1 MSDGLRIG
9 FIGGGKM
16 GGAIIHGLLA
26 HGVTSAANVVVCEP
40 VAARREQLQRE
51 YGVTVTASHGEAV
64 AGVDALVLA
73 VKPQEFATAA
83 ASIRSAQE
91 TRVLTLSIMAGV
103 RMATMADAL
112 PSARLVRVMPNL
124 GATVGASYSMW
135 TAAPDA
141 TESDRALVRTLLE
154 SFGQQREAASE
165 SYLDMATAVAGSG
178 PGYVT
183 LMIEAMIDGAVHIG
197 LPRDVATEMALQTVL
212 GTVRWAQADGGH
224 LAALRAQV
232 VSPGGTT
239 AEGVLALEMGGVR
252 AGIMRAVIAGFE
264 KSRALGG

>member
-1 MSDGLRIG
+1 MSSEQRIG

-16 GGAIIHGLLA
+16 GGAIIHALLER
-26 HGVTSAANVVVCEP
+26 GVAMPTDIIVCEP
-40 VAARREQLQRE
+40 VAARREELRRD
-51 YGVTVTASHGEAV
+51 YGVGVTSFHGDAV

-83 ASIRSAQE
+83 ATIRSANE
-91 TRVLTLSIMAGV
+91 PIPLTLSIMAGV
-103 RMATMADAL
+103 RLATMAEAL
-112 PSARLVRVMPNL
+112 PGARIVRAMPNL

-135 TAAPDA
+135 TAAPDV
-141 TESDRALVRTLLE
+141 TEADRVLVRALLE
-154 SFGQQREAASE
+154 SFGQQRETASE
-165 SYLDMATAVAGSG
+165 RELDMATAVAGSG

-183 LMIEAMIDGAVHIG
+183 LMIEALIDGAVQIG
-197 LPRDVATEMALQTVL
+197 LPRGIATEMVLQTML

-224 LAALRAQV
+224 PAALRAQV

-239 AEGVLALEMGGVR
+239 AEGVLALEAGGVR
-252 AGIMRAVIAGFE
+252 AGIMHAVIAGFE